1 MERAEHHDQPRRM
14 KQALTVVALGFATA
28 LTFAAAAGAAGG
40 TSIAAAPSIQPGVQQ
55 IANTA
60 LDSTSPGDEGIGQ
73 LSGCWHDLEWWRVS
87 LTAGDDV
94 VIKGGATDSGENL
107 LVAVFPPGTT
117 AANVGKAKAV
127 RYGLPLSK
135 ALEFTAPSTGAYPV
149 AAGPNCYN
157 GTDGPFAF
165 AVTVTHGVAPQAV
178 VALARTATVPSS
190 GAITAT
196 VRSSGT
202 PVTDAGLVLRLYGT
216 WKGTSHLLGTAS
228 PKGGTAR
235 FAFHLPAGL
244 SGTPIQLRVTG
255 QNVTSRPIA
264 VKIG

>member
-1 MERAEHHDQPRRM
+1 MGRAEHCDQPRRL
-14 KQALTVVALGFATA
+14 KEALIALALGLGA
-28 LTFAAAAGAAGG
+28 LVFAAAAGAAGG

-55 IANTA
+55 TANTA

-94 VIKGGATDSGENL
+94 VIKGGASGSGENL

-117 AANVGKAKAV
+117 AANVAGAKAV

-135 ALEFTAPSTGAYPV
+135 ALEFTAPSTGTYPV

-157 GTDGPFAF
+157 GADGPFAF

-178 VALARTATVPSS
+178 VSLAKTPTLPSS

-196 VRSSGT
+196 VQASGS
-202 PVTDAGLVLRLYGT
+202 PVTDAGLVLKLYGT

-228 PKGGTAR
+228 PQGGTAR

-244 SGTPIQLRVTG
+244 TGTAVQLRVTG
-255 QNVTSRPIA
+255 RNVTSRPVT